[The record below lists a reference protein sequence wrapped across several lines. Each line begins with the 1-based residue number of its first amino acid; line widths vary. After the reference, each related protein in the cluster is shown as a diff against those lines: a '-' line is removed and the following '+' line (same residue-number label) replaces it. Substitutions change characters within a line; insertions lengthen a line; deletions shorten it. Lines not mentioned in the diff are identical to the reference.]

1 MKKIAVAITGASG
14 SIYAKRF
21 LQQLSQFEDVEVG
34 VVLSKNAPDVWQ
46 QELQEEP
53 VIPFKVYDRGDYFAP
68 FASGSAGYQH
78 VVIIPC
84 SMGTVGRIAHGI
96 SDDLTS
102 RAADVALK
110 ERRQLICVVRESPLS
125 LVHLDNLRTITQ
137 AGGIILPAAPSFY
150 SRPKDM
156 NELVDTVTHR
166 VLDLIGLDAKGYR
179 WGE

>member
-1 MKKIAVAITGASG
+1 
-14 SIYAKRF
+14 
-21 LQQLSQFEDVEVG
+21 
-34 VVLSKNAPDVWQ
+34 
-46 QELQEEP
+46 
-53 VIPFKVYDRGDYFAP
+53 
-68 FASGSAGYQH
+68 
-78 VVIIPC
+78 
-84 SMGTVGRIAHGI
+84 MGTVGRIAHGI

-110 ERRQLICVVRESPLS
+110 ERRQLICVIRESPLS
-125 LVHLDNLRTITQ
+125 LIHLDNLRTITQ